1 MELSSQE
8 GPYIRSMSVLVK
20 QSSIAIRS
28 TFHKKCLLTTIEGK
42 GKDIGIYWYRKSP
55 MEVKIHRKVD
65 APELEAEDNA
75 GKTKGKN
82 LTGKKRML
90 NSMTLKIF
98 IDSYLVNIAICGSGS
113 MSFNNFEWI
122 LHFISRCR

>member
-1 MELSSQE
+1 
-8 GPYIRSMSVLVK
+8 
-20 QSSIAIRS
+20 
-28 TFHKKCLLTTIEGK
+28 
-42 GKDIGIYWYRKSP
+42 

-65 APELEAEDNA
+65 VPELEAEDNA
-75 GKTKGKN
+75 GKTKCKN

-98 IDSYLVNIAICGSGS
+98 KDSYLVDIAICGSGS